1 MRSVTEP
8 VDYKL
13 KTTIFAEIYI
23 TRPERSEIYATKEKR
38 MLCGESSRAKVGDQT
53 MSQVQ
58 EACES

>member
-38 MLCGESSRAKVGDQT
+38 MLCGGKFKGKGRRPDHVTGTRS
-53 MSQVQ
+53 M
-58 EACES
+58 